1 MAKTHYIYGSG
12 SFGCL
17 YDSGPNYA
25 ATVEDAIEG
34 ILGIFDDCISE
45 AEESELRAGLADGN
59 SSHHFHDPSEAGADY
74 CEVSACD
81 CDNPGEHMEDPEDP
95 ADYTVSLDNLD
106 DREGCVMVTAS
117 GHGAGAWAKRQQSI
131 GGSSWE
137 RDGSDFAYAM
147 PCDHAGL
154 VAELEAEGYVL
165 NLDDYSPP
173 SEAQK

>member
-17 YDSGPNYA
+17 YDYGPNYA
-25 ATVEDAIEG
+25 ATVEDAIDG
-34 ILGIFDDCISE
+34 LLCVFSDLSE
-45 AEESELRAGLADGN
+45 DEESELKAGLADGN
-59 SSHHFHDPSEAGADY
+59 SSHHFHDKHEAGADY

-81 CDNPGEHMEDPEDP
+81 CDNPGEHDDDYQD
-95 ADYTVSLDNLD
+95 ADGYTVSLDNLD
-106 DREGCVMVTAS
+106 DREGAVMVTAS
-117 GHGAGAWAKRQQSI
+117 GSGAGQWAKRMQSI
-131 GGSSWE
+131 GGSMWE

-147 PCDHAGL
+147 PTDHPGL

-173 SEAQK
+173 SER